1 MVPSFLPTRSAL
13 PVLALLASL
22 PFVFRAAEASAQ
34 GGVGVSGEVRPRLES
49 RTPPFPLAPAADLT
63 VRLRAGWETGLG
75 ERFRVFAAV
84 QGILLAG
91 GKEDG
96 VVVDE
101 GDPELF
107 AGFVEVSGLPGQASL
122 RAGRQEVSLGNQRL
136 VSRNNWGQRGQRF
149 DAVRLF
155 GRRGPGR
162 WTLFGGRV
170 AALDGYAPRLG
181 GLHVEMDFGEEGEVH
196 GYLLGSR
203 DRASGRA
210 SGPAGEP
217 EQVDRVTLGGHGE
230 LPFRALTL
238 LVEGYV
244 QRGKWGDDP
253 VGAWMAS
260 AGVRSPLGPATLEVR
275 WDLLSGDDD
284 GGEGPPTGAFD
295 RLRGSNHGFHGLV
308 DVFTRFPASTAGEG
322 FSDLRLQGMLPLG
335 ERLGM
340 EGAVHRFATLVP
352 PESRA
357 TRLGEEVDLV
367 LRGRLGS
374 GVSMEVGAGYLR
386 VGPALE
392 RLREARGDVRVLHA
406 MVTFAF

>member
-1 MVPSFLPTRSAL
+1 MVHAFPSPAAAL
-13 PVLALLASL
+13 LLALLAGS
-22 PFVFRAAEASAQ
+22 PAFFGPVEATAQ
-34 GGVGVSGEVRPRLES
+34 SVAVSGEVRPRLES
-49 RTPPFPLAPAADLT
+49 RTPPFPSAPDADLT
-63 VRLRAGWETGLG
+63 VRLRAGMETGLG
-75 ERFRVFAAV
+75 DGFRVFVAG
-84 QGILLAG
+84 QGVLLAG
-91 GKEDG
+91 GEEGVTLDG
-96 VVVDE
+96 Q
-101 GDPELF
+101 DPELF
-107 AGFVEVSGLPGQASL
+107 AGFVEVSGLPGETSL
-122 RAGRQEVSLGNQRL
+122 RAGRQEVTLGNQRL
-136 VSRNNWGQRGQRF
+136 VSHNNWGQRGQRF
-149 DAVRLF
+149 DAVRLS
-155 GRRGPGR
+155 GRKGLGR

-181 GLHVEMDFGEEGEVH
+181 GLHMELDLGEQGEVH

-210 SGPAGEP
+210 SWPTGEP

-260 AGVRSPLGPATLEVR
+260 AGVRSPLGPASLEVR
-275 WDLLSGDDD
+275 WDLLSGDE
-284 GGEGPPTGAFD
+284 GGGDGPPTGAFD
-295 RLRGSNHGFHGLV
+295 RLRGSNHGFHGRV
-308 DVFTRFPASTAGEG
+308 DVFTRFPASTEGEG
-322 FSDLRLQGMLPLG
+322 FSDLRLQGTLPLG
-335 ERLGM
+335 ERLDM
-340 EGAVHRFATLVP
+340 EGAIHRFATLVS

-357 TRLGEEVDLV
+357 TRLGEEVDVV
-367 LRGRLGS
+367 LRGRPGS